1 MAAYRSASRLFE
13 GMHMSSACMRV
24 SACGSTNPYLQ
35 DVTSR
40 SRTLAWSTFEPITS
54 PSRSRF
60 SLTTHND
67 LSFPPR
73 RAICGKHMPNCCVA
87 VSGTSSHSVQHRPT
101 CIQRARHYSVQ
112 AMQVRKCQISQ
123 LKGSH
128 THTHTHTHRFFTITT
143 FADSKRPRRCSAGHS
158 PSATPMDSR

>member
-1 MAAYRSASRLFE
+1 MHACLRVRLNEPLFAGCHLPLTYI
-13 GMHMSSACMRV
+13 GMEYIR
-24 SACGSTNPYLQ
+24 TNNL
-35 DVTSR
+35 
-40 SRTLAWSTFEPITS
+40 TLAEQV
-54 PSRSRF
+54 F
-60 SLTTHND
+60 SHHND
-67 LSFPPR
+67 LLFAPR
-73 RAICGKHMPNCCVA
+73 RTICGKHMPNCCVA

-128 THTHTHTHRFFTITT
+128 THTHTHTHTAFHDHHL